1 MASDNQQDDFLGLVL
16 PDAGVVEL
24 TDCLTEYMTEI
35 ELDSLPDIIGQVLDD
50 FIDQAGG
57 MPEDLRDSDAFD
69 VITVNQLAVTLAY
82 QVGRLQGR
90 SPQIVNRLI
99 KEAVEKWE
107 AKPLLEAPDISDKDL
122 RSPKE
127 KVYPRLRR
135 LEYGDTEEDSSDEE
149 SIREHMEPPDEKLQA
164 VEESSAIEL
173 DRFSILYLYIP
184 LEFGIHGS
192 LTKE

>member
-1 MASDNQQDDFLGLVL
+1 MDSKDFSNSFTGLVL

-24 TDCLTEYMTEI
+24 TDSLTEYMTEI
-35 ELDSLPDIIGQVLDD
+35 ELGELPDIIGQVLDD

-82 QVGRLQGR
+82 QVGRLEGR

-107 AKPLLEAPDISDKDL
+107 ARPMVESPDISDNDL
-122 RSPKE
+122 RNPKE

-135 LEYGDTEEDSSDEE
+135 LEYADSD
-149 SIREHMEPPDEKLQA
+149 DDDYY
-164 VEESSAIEL
+164 IE
-173 DRFSILYLYIP
+173 
-184 LEFGIHGS
+184 
-192 LTKE
+192 